1 MQSLGLSY
9 NKLTSVPKELGNLKA
24 MTSLSL
30 AGNPDLAALPE
41 EVEQLSTARGRLT
54 QVDPRLTPG

>member
-1 MQSLGLSY
+1 LKLEYDEPLSNFAFKIY
-9 NKLTSVPKELGNLKA
+9 SRRYIKA
-24 MTSLSL
+24 LTSLSL

-54 QVDPRLTPG
+54 QVDPG